1 MFLTATR
8 MSIVFHHM
16 GTKKISELPT
26 YFSRTSVN
34 IKIFIWNLHESI
46 RWKICMYNIF
56 KLHNQGSTVDLKQF
70 NLKDRTEVANVEI
83 NEVQQIVSHVYK
95 MSGMFTL
102 SNKFA
107 SVDSSKALIRLKP
120 QQIKIYHLLYASIAT
135 SRFQCIHFR
144 LLLYLR

>member
-1 MFLTATR
+1 
-8 MSIVFHHM
+8 
-16 GTKKISELPT
+16 
-26 YFSRTSVN
+26 
-34 IKIFIWNLHESI
+34 
-46 RWKICMYNIF
+46 MYNIF

-83 NEVQQIVSHVYK
+83 NEVQQIVLHVYK